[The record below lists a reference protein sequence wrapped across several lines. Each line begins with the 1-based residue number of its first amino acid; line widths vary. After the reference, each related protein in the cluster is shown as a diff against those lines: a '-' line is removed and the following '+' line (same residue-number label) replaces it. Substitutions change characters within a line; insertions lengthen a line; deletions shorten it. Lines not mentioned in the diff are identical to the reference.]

1 MKELFSINRAAGLLE
16 RDRATLTR
24 ALRSIKPDGFDR
36 GQPRWFLPTIVN
48 ALAVPPQQRRDSGKA
63 RDRFS
68 LRNKELDEL
77 QVTIERQIELIAS
90 EPSPD
95 RRRAMAIELAP
106 QLAEH
111 HALFLSVGRELG
123 IASDDVL
130 GTRSDLVW
138 SEWLDELSE
147 AAQWP
152 HNDGFSLAMIEAAWP
167 DVDGDGEAR

>member
-111 HALFLSVGRELG
+111 HVFARVVELCAG
-123 IASDDVL
+123 
-130 GTRSDLVW
+130 
-138 SEWLDELSE
+138 SE
-147 AAQWP
+147 AEVLECGDACGSPRRSRGAGTWP
-152 HNDGFSLAMIEAAWP
+152 ASPTAA
-167 DVDGDGEAR
+167 GQARAGPSTVGSR